1 MEGDETYNPELLYR
15 KEGKVSGTTNTITY
29 TPINLEIDFA
39 DILNDSEAM
48 ENQLNKE
55 LGLYSPL

>member
-1 MEGDETYNPELLYR
+1 MFKKIYDMN
-15 KEGKVSGTTNTITY
+15 TNTITY
-29 TPINLEIDFA
+29 TPIDLEIDFA

-55 LGLYSPL
+55 LGLTISPI